1 MTKINFTAL
10 IKVFLGL
17 VFLILGA
24 LAALQ
29 WWESVLTVFKGCFV
43 LFLFLAGII
52 TLAIAKE

>member
-1 MTKINFTAL
+1 MTKINSIVL

-24 LAALQ
+24 LAALY
-29 WWESVLTVFKGCFV
+29 WWEAVLTVFKGCIV

-52 TLAIAKE
+52 TLAVAKE